1 MANVLAGFHRP
12 LQPFSLAR
20 VAIQT
25 RSAWNIR
32 SIHATPA
39 AWKRRQQSSASPSD
53 GGDLFADSIDGPA
66 SLFSDDPA
74 LSNASRLRQSPPP
87 ASPSLSAAIPP
98 HNPSLPSPRQYDR
111 NARFD
116 ELCHFARACLVTK
129 TETKRQVR
137 SSIWNHLF
145 QLAST
150 PEQLDRVAE
159 LFPAWRDAQRSF
171 RPSTVVAFAA
181 RCNALRCPG
190 LALKVFSNR
199 PKYGFDLSLDA
210 AQVVLHSLHRW
221 QRHKDIITFTALY
234 SIYNLPPVASDLV
247 SNALLLKALLRK
259 PTDPSAAMVHAMLPL
274 LQRTLEKTDPQSMT
288 IQQRDRRLS
297 NNKKTWLA
305 FALKRIEGALQTQ
318 EVEHGWLT
326 HWMHTSGHATATASV

>member
-1 MANVLAGFHRP
+1 MATVFATLHRP
-12 LQPFSLAR
+12 LHPFSFARLAIHTTPPR
-20 VAIQT
+20 PL
-25 RSAWNIR
+25 R

-39 AWKRRQQSSASPSD
+39 AWKRTQPTSSDA
-53 GGDLFADSIDGPA
+53 GDLFGESLDSSD
-66 SLFSDDPA
+66 SLFSED
-74 LSNASRLRQSPPP
+74 
-87 ASPSLSAAIPP
+87 PSLTKPPLPLPNSTLSEAIPP

-116 ELCHFARACLVTK
+116 QLYNFARACLVTK
-129 TETKRQVR
+129 SETKRQVR

-150 PEQLDRVAE
+150 PEHLDRVAE
-159 LFPAWRDAQRSF
+159 LFPSWRDAQRPF

-181 RCNALRCPG
+181 RCNTLRCPG

-210 AQVVLHSLHRW
+210 AQIILHSLHRW
-221 QRHKDIITFTALY
+221 QRHKDIITFTTLY

-259 PTDPSAAMVHAMLPL
+259 PTNPSAAMAQAMLPL
-274 LQRTLEKTDPQSMT
+274 LQRSLERTDPLSMV
-288 IQQRDRRLS
+288 IQQEDPRLS
-297 NNKKTWLA
+297 NKKKTWLA
-305 FALKRIEGALQTQ
+305 FALKRIEGALQSQ
-318 EVEHGWLT
+318 QVEHGWLT
-326 HWMHTSGHATATASV
+326 RWMQDSGHSSATASI